1 MTPMT
6 RREYLIKQK
15 EMGRHLFGVFPAQYP
30 KEILWAMN
38 IVPAEIWDPPLE
50 MTEANAH
57 LQPTICSVVKLGLEL
72 ILQGKCDILDGFLF
86 PHTCDSIQNLASV
99 IKDYMKTEK
108 PCYFFYHPK
117 APYGTAG
124 RDFYCNHLKELVRS
138 LEKQF
143 GPLNPDTLKQR
154 IHQGQKI
161 SALLTE
167 LYDLRAKG
175 ELNITNEEFYR
186 VVRHG
191 EYLFPDD
198 FIPELEAFLSQN
210 KGQGM
215 KGQAPVILSG
225 VLPNPP
231 EILTLLDDLG
241 VNVAHD
247 DFLIGSRRLLVP
259 ANDLDDPFE
268 NLTESYFAM
277 PPCSTKGSSI
287 GERAEY
293 LFRLVDATDAK
304 GVIFNVVKFC
314 EPEWFDIPNLKE
326 ELKKR
331 DISALALDTELNQGL
346 SGQMV
351 TRVEAF
357 VEMIG

>member
-1 MTPMT
+1 
-6 RREYLIKQK
+6 
-15 EMGRHLFGVFPAQYP
+15 
-30 KEILWAMN
+30 
-38 IVPAEIWDPPLE
+38 
-50 MTEANAH
+50 
-57 LQPTICSVVKLGLEL
+57 
-72 ILQGKCDILDGFLF
+72 
-86 PHTCDSIQNLASV
+86 
-99 IKDYMKTEK
+99 
-108 PCYFFYHPK
+108 
-117 APYGTAG
+117 
-124 RDFYCNHLKELVRS
+124 
-138 LEKQF
+138 
-143 GPLNPDTLKQR
+143 
-154 IHQGQKI
+154 
-161 SALLTE
+161 
-167 LYDLRAKG
+167 
-175 ELNITNEEFYR
+175 LNITNEEFYR
-186 VVRHG
+186 MVRHG

-241 VNVAHD
+241 VRVAHD

-287 GERAEY
+287 AERAEY
-293 LFRLVDATDAK
+293 LFRLVEATGAK

-331 DISALALDTELNQGL
+331 GISTLSLDTELNQGL

>member
-1 MTPMT
+1 MT
-6 RREYLIKQK
+6 RTEYLVRQK
-15 EMGRHLFGVFPAQYP
+15 EMGRHVIGVFPAYYP

-50 MTEANAH
+50 ITAASAH

-72 ILQGKCDILDGFLF
+72 ILQGKCDFLDGFLF

-99 IKDYMKTEK
+99 INDYMKTDK

-124 RDFYCNHLKELVRS
+124 RVFYYKQLKEMVRS
-138 LEKQF
+138 LERQF
-143 GPLNPDTLKQR
+143 GPLDPGSLKQS

-161 SALLTE
+161 SALLTG

-175 ELNITNEEFYR
+175 ELNIANEEFYR
-186 VVRHG
+186 VVRQG

-198 FIPELEAFLSQN
+198 FIPELEAFLSRN
-210 KGQGM
+210 KMKGM

-241 VNVAHD
+241 VRVAHD

-268 NLTESYFAM
+268 KLTETYFAM

-293 LFRLVDATDAK
+293 LFRLVDETGAK

-326 ELKKR
+326 ELKNR
-331 DISALALDTELNQGL
+331 GISSLALDTELNQGL

-357 VEMIG
+357 VEMVG

>member
-1 MTPMT
+1 MT
-6 RREYLIKQK
+6 RREYLVKQK
-15 EMGRHLFGVFPAQYP
+15 EMGRHLLGVFPAQYP

-50 MTEANAH
+50 MSRANAH

-99 IKDYMKTEK
+99 INDYLKAEK
-108 PCYFFYHPK
+108 PCYFLYHPK
-117 APYGTAG
+117 APYGTAS
-124 RDFYCNHLKELVRS
+124 RDFYCNHLKEMVLS

-143 GPLNPDTLKQR
+143 GPLKPDTLKQR
-154 IHQGQKI
+154 IHQSQKI
-161 SALLTE
+161 SDLLSD

-175 ELNITNEEFYR
+175 ALNVTNEKFYR
-186 VVRHG
+186 VVRQG

-198 FIPELEAFLSQN
+198 FIPALETFLSQD

-215 KGQAPVILSG
+215 KEQPPVILSG

-231 EILTLLDDLG
+231 EILELLDELG
-241 VNVAHD
+241 VRVAHD
-247 DFLIGSRRLLVP
+247 DLLIGSRRLLIP
-259 ANDLDDPFE
+259 ANELDDPFE
-268 NLTESYFAM
+268 QLTESYFAM

-287 GERAEY
+287 AERAEY
-293 LFRLVDATDAK
+293 LFRLVDATGAK

-326 ELKKR
+326 ALEKR
-331 DISALALDTELNQGL
+331 GISSLTLDTELNQGM